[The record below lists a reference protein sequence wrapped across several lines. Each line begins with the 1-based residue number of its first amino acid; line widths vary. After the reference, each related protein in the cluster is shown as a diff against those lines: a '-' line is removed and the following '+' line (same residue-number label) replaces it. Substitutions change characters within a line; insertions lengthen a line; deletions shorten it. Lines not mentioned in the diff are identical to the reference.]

1 MRLPTLRLPGPFA
14 DRRITDWL
22 NAVPAPVKRGLSNG
36 VFACLCIL
44 APVFLFLAFF
54 NPWVLDPT
62 RIGWLMEADWGQHFL
77 GWNAWRQMPW
87 SSFNHE
93 DLLYHPT
100 GLSVIYTDSNPLFAF
115 IFKPFRSL
123 LPQPFQYIGLWF
135 AFCVGMH
142 FLFAYKLIRPHA
154 PNRWAA
160 VGGALALSALP
171 CLYYRERHDTLMSQ
185 WLLLWGLHL
194 FINVPA
200 ARPAPEGVTETPW
213 QRVMRVWDP
222 KTRGYMAL
230 LGITGAIHPYMLFMV
245 AAIWSGEV
253 LRALGAAVLNIRNKT
268 ALPGIIGNALW
279 RAIVVLICPL
289 VTLGIAGAYERG
301 QSPAAGGWSYYSMG
315 LDALFNPVRSDFSAI
330 LKAWPLD
337 AGQSFEGYQYLGFGL
352 LCLLAIA
359 VALYVLT
366 PEAKGA
372 RPFLGKLIPLALP
385 FLALFLI
392 AVTNHAQFYGYT
404 VWKFQ
409 IPDNLRGTLGILRAS
424 GRFFWPI
431 SYCMVATALVVLFK
445 SRPRTIAIVLP
456 AILVLQAYDIN
467 GLAAAMRKATGLA
480 AYDQTYYLTPSPIWD
495 ELVKRSSGVDF
506 YPVNV
511 HLNDKLF
518 YELTYRATTDRKPV
532 NTMYPARE
540 NLTQIAY
547 EYQGEDAFRDGKIN
561 DNRLLVFL
569 KQCDA
574 PASLQSRLRMLDG
587 VWIIPPADASD
598 LNLPKPQWSP
608 IRSEVRFGWLD
619 QGTCL
624 LEGDWSRPEF
634 DGVWTQGNQAG
645 VVIPIKHV
653 QFDTPE
659 PPKQLD
665 LNLKARSRTPMT
677 VSVLVNGVEAGE
689 LKIDRATAQYTV
701 HLPKSVLQAD
711 MLKVRFLINDDKA
724 SDEKADK
731 TAKPVAT
738 ATLPPVTG
746 RSAPKVAAKPAQ
758 TARNL
763 GIKLMDLRLVDA
775 AEDARKVTTD
785 GALSG

>member
-1 MRLPTLRLPGPFA
+1 MRFPNWRLF
-14 DRRITDWL
+14 RQIHHRFQT
-22 NAVPAPVKRGLSNG
+22 VPAPVKRGLSNG
-36 VFACLCIL
+36 AFVSLFVA

-77 GWNAWRQMPW
+77 GWNAFRQTPW

-93 DLLYHPT
+93 NLLYHPT

-115 IFKPFRSL
+115 IFKPFRAL
-123 LPQPFQYIGLWF
+123 LPQPFQYIGPWF
-135 AFCVGMH
+135 AFCVMMH
-142 FLFAYKLIRPHA
+142 FIFAWKLIRPHA

-160 VGGALALSALP
+160 LGGALALSALP

-194 FINVPA
+194 FINVPPEQA
-200 ARPAPEGVTETPW
+200 APETETLR
-213 QRVMRVWDP
+213 QKIFRVWDAR
-222 KTRGYMAL
+222 TRGYMAL
-230 LGITGAIHPYMLFMV
+230 LGVTGMIHPYMLFMV

-253 LRALGAAVLNIRNKT
+253 LRGLWPVVTNLRDKSVWPKKLWGVVWRAGAVL
-268 ALPGIIGNALW
+268 A
-279 RAIVVLICPL
+279 CPL

-337 AGQSFEGYQYLGFGL
+337 GGQSFEGYQYLGFGI

-359 VALYVLT
+359 AALYALT
-366 PEAKGA
+366 PEAKAA
-372 RPFLGKLIPLALP
+372 RPFLRKLTPLALP

-404 VWKFQ
+404 VWKFDVPQ
-409 IPDNLRGTLGILRAS
+409 SLRGTLGILRAS

-431 SYCMVATALVVLFK
+431 SYLMVAAALVVLFK
-445 SRPRTIAIVLP
+445 SRPRVVAAVLP
-456 AILVLQAYDIN
+456 AVLLLQAYDIN

-480 AYDQTYYLTPSPIWD
+480 EYSQTYYLTPSPIWD
-495 ELVKRSSGVDF
+495 ELVKRSTGVDF

-518 YELTYRATTDRKPV
+518 YELTYRATTDAKPV

-547 EYQGEDAFRDGKIN
+547 EYRGEDAFRGGQVN
-561 DNRLLVFL
+561 PRHLLVFL

-574 PASLQSRLRMLDG
+574 PASLQPRLRMLDG
-587 VWIIPPADASD
+587 VWIIPPADAAD

-624 LEGDWSRPEF
+624 LEGDWSRPEY
-634 DGVWTQGNQAG
+634 DGVWTQSDQAG
-645 VVIPIKHV
+645 VVIPIQHV
-653 QFDTPE
+653 QFDTPT
-659 PPKQLD
+659 PPKSLD
-665 LNLKARSRTPMT
+665 LDLKARSRAPTT
-677 VSVLVNGVEAGE
+677 VSVLVNGVKAGE
-689 LKIDRATAQYTV
+689 LEIGRATARYTLR
-701 HLPKSVLQAD
+701 LPKSVMRAD
-711 MLKVRFLINDDKA
+711 MLKIRFVLKA
-724 SDEKADK
+724 DEKIASK
-731 TAKPVAT
+731 SLAT
-738 ATLPPVTG
+738 VTLPSVAG
-746 RSAPKVAAKPAQ
+746 RSAPKVKARPAASPG
-758 TARNL
+758 L
-763 GIKLMDLRLVDA
+763 GIKLMDLRLIDA
-775 AEDARKVTTD
+775 ADAAQEAAQA
-785 GALSG
+785 GLLNG

>member
-1 MRLPTLRLPGPFA
+1 MRLPDWRLL
-14 DRRITDWL
+14 RRIHTQL
-22 NAVPAPVKRGLSNG
+22 SARLSAVPAPVTRGLTNG
-36 VFACLCIL
+36 VFVGLFIA
-44 APVFLFLAFF
+44 APVLLFLAFF

-77 GWNAWRQMPW
+77 GWNAFRHVSW

-93 DLLYHPT
+93 GLLYHPT

-115 IFKPFRSL
+115 IFKPFRAL
-123 LPQPFQYIGLWF
+123 LPQPFQYIGPWF
-135 AFCVGMH
+135 AFCIAMH
-142 FLFAYKLIRPHA
+142 VIFAFKLIRPHA

-160 VGGALALSALP
+160 LGGALALSALP

-194 FINVPA
+194 FINVRA
-200 ARPAPEGVTETPW
+200 AQAAPDGPETLR
-213 QRVMRVWDP
+213 QKIFRIWDA

-230 LGITGAIHPYMLFMV
+230 LGVTGMIHPYMLFMV

-253 LRALGAAVLNIRNKT
+253 LRGLWPVVQALRDKTVWPKLLASVAWRAVAVL
-268 ALPGIIGNALW
+268 A
-279 RAIVVLICPL
+279 CPL

-337 AGQSFEGYQYLGFGL
+337 AGQSFEGYQYLGFGI
-352 LCLLAIA
+352 LCLLAVA
-359 VALYVLT
+359 VALYALT
-366 PEAKGA
+366 PEAKAA
-372 RPFLGKLIPLALP
+372 RPFLRGLTPLALP

-404 VWKFQ
+404 VWRFD
-409 IPDNLRGTLGILRAS
+409 IPKELRGTLGILRAS

-431 SYCMVATALVVLFK
+431 SYLMVAAALVVLFK
-445 SRPRTIAIVLP
+445 SRPRVIAVVLP
-456 AILVLQAYDIN
+456 SILLIQAYDIN

-480 AYDQTYYLTPSPIWD
+480 EYSQTYYLTPSPMWD
-495 ELVKRSSGVDF
+495 ELVKRSTGVDF

-518 YELTYRATTDRKPV
+518 YELTYRATTDAKPV

-540 NLTQIAY
+540 NLIQLAY
-547 EYQGEDAFRDGKIN
+547 EYKSEDAFRDGQVN
-561 DNRLLVFL
+561 PNHLLVFL

-574 PASLQSRLRMLDG
+574 PANLQPRLRMLDG
-587 VWIIPPADASD
+587 VWIIPPADADD

-624 LEGDWSRPEF
+624 LEGDWSRPEY
-634 DGVWTQGNQAG
+634 DGVWTQSDQAG
-645 VVIPIKHV
+645 VVIPIQHV
-653 QFDTPE
+653 QFDTAT
-659 PPKQLD
+659 PPKRLD
-665 LNLKARSRTPMT
+665 LDLKARSRAPTT
-677 VSVLVNGVEAGE
+677 VSVLVNGIKAGE
-689 LKIDRATAQYTV
+689 LEIGRKTARYTLR
-701 HLPKSVLQAD
+701 LPKSALRAD
-711 MLKVRFLINDDKA
+711 MLKIRFVLKA
-724 SDEKADK
+724 DEKTDK
-731 TAKPVAT
+731 KALAT
-738 ATLPPVTG
+738 VTLPSAPSVAG
-746 RSAPKVAAKPAQ
+746 RSAPKSKTQPVTPPS
-758 TARNL
+758 L
-763 GIKLMDLRLVDA
+763 GIKLMDLRLIGA
-775 AEDARKVTTD
+775 AEQAVQAGK
-785 GALSG
+785 LSG

>member
-1 MRLPTLRLPGPFA
+1 MRLPNWPRFSQLLDRLQ
-14 DRRITDWL
+14 T
-22 NAVPAPVKRGLSNG
+22 VPAPVRRGLSQG
-36 VFACLCIL
+36 VFLCAFIA
-44 APVFLFLAFF
+44 APAFLFLAFF

-77 GWNAWRQMPW
+77 GWNAFRQMPW

-115 IFKPFRSL
+115 IFKPFRAL
-123 LPQPFQYIGLWF
+123 LPQPFQYIGPWF

-142 FLFAYKLIRPHA
+142 FIFAWKLIRPHA

-160 VGGALALSALP
+160 LGGALALSALP

-194 FINVPA
+194 FINVPGPGA
-200 ARPAPEGVTETPW
+200 APEIPETLR
-213 QRVMRVWDP
+213 QKILRIWDAR
-222 KTRGYMAL
+222 TRGWMAL
-230 LGITGAIHPYMLFMV
+230 LGVTGMIHPYMLFMV
-245 AAIWSGEV
+245 AAIWSGDV
-253 LRALGAAVLNIRNKT
+253 LRGLWPVILNLRDKAVWPKMLLSVAWRAAAVL
-268 ALPGIIGNALW
+268 A
-279 RAIVVLICPL
+279 CPL

-301 QSPAAGGWSYYSMG
+301 QSPNAGGWSYYSMA

-337 AGQSFEGYQYLGFGL
+337 AGQSFEGYQYLGFGI
-352 LCLLAIA
+352 LCLLAMA
-359 VALYVLT
+359 AALYVLT

-372 RPFLGKLIPLALP
+372 RPFLRSLTPLFLP

-404 VWKFQ
+404 VWNFQ
-409 IPDNLRGTLGILRAS
+409 IPDELRGMAGILRAS

-431 SYCMVATALVVLFK
+431 SYCMVAAALVVLFK
-445 SRPRTIAIVLP
+445 SRPRIVAVVLP
-456 AILVLQAYDIN
+456 SILLIQAYDIN

-480 AYDQTYYLTPSPIWD
+480 ASEQTYYLTPSPVWD
-495 ELVKRSSGVDF
+495 ELVRRSTGVDF

-518 YELTYRATTDRKPV
+518 YELTYRATTAGKPV

-547 EYQGEDAFRDGKIN
+547 EYQGEDAFRDGRIK
-561 DNRLLVFL
+561 DDRLLVFL

-574 PASLQSRLRMLDG
+574 PASLQPRLRMLDG
-587 VWIIPPADASD
+587 VWIIPPADAAD

-624 LEGDWSRPEF
+624 LEGDWSRPEY
-634 DGVWTQGNQAG
+634 DGVWTQSDQAG
-645 VVIPIKHV
+645 VVIPIQHV
-653 QFDTPE
+653 QFDTPTR
-659 PPKQLD
+659 PKTLD
-665 LNLKARSRTPMT
+665 LNLKARSRKPMK
-677 VSVLVNGVEAGE
+677 VRVVVNGVKAAE
-689 LKIDRATAQYTV
+689 LNIGRATAQYTV
-701 HLPKSVLQAD
+701 HLPKAALHDD
-711 MLKVRFLINDDKA
+711 MLRVRFLLEDA
-724 SDEKADK
+724 EADEVR
-731 TAKPVAT
+731 PVASV
-738 ATLPPVTG
+738 TLPSVTG
-746 RSAPKVAAKPAQ
+746 RSAPKVTPKPAQ
-758 TARNL
+758 VRDS
-763 GIKLMDLRLVDA
+763 GIKLMDLQLVDA
-775 AEDARKVTTD
+775 AEATGK
-785 GALSG
+785 ALQTGRLNG